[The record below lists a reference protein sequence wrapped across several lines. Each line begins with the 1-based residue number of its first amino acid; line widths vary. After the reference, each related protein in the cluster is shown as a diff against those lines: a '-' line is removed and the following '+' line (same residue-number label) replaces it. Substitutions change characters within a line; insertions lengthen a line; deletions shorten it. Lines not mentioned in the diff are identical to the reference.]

1 MISISMADIYHLI
14 TSNRLE
20 VEEMSVVKL
29 APGEAAVTE
38 LLQSSRA
45 PPHAAC
51 RARIILPS
59 VICSYCSSNR
69 AVLN

>member
-20 VEEMSVVKL
+20 VEEMSTLRL
-29 APGEAAVTE
+29 APGKADITK

-51 RARIILPS
+51 GAGIILPL
-59 VICSYCSSNR
+59 VICSYC
-69 AVLN
+69 